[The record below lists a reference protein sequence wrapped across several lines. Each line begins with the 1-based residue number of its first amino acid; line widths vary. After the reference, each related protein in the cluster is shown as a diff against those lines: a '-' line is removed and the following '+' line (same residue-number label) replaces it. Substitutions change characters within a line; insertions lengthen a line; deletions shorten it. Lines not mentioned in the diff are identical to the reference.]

1 MDALTQ
7 MTERAGRSVAGL
19 PVLGDLTAGRARGMD
34 VLRLAA
40 ATLVIVAHSY
50 NLTLHQ
56 EPLRRFGGPEFGD
69 IAVAVFF
76 AISGFL
82 VTASWISDS
91 RLRSFLMRRALRIL
105 PGLWVVLLATVAV
118 GLFLTTLSVTSYLT
132 SLDTWRY
139 PIERAIVYSTRPDL
153 PGVFTTNPYGSAVN
167 GSLWTLPV
175 EVTAYG
181 ATLLLGIAGLLAR
194 RRGLVL
200 AATLLLVVVQETIL
214 PEASS
219 MDVTGVGSVLHWLV
233 HFGLYYAAGAL
244 FFLYRER
251 IRLSFIA
258 AALALVLWMAC
269 FDTGLTTLAGQ
280 LTLPYVVL
288 VLGYRAPEAVD
299 RFMRRIGDLS
309 YGTYIYAFPV
319 QQAVIHYERDISPPA
334 LIAITIPITYAC
346 AFLSWR
352 LVERP
357 ALRLRR
363 RLTGEPDRAP
373 RAAVVPPLPAGGG

>member
-1 MDALTQ
+1 MAVPRLGELT
-7 MTERAGRSVAGL
+7 G
-19 PVLGDLTAGRARGMD
+19 GRAPGMD

-50 NLTLHQ
+50 ALTNHA
-56 EPLRRFGGPEFGD
+56 EPLQRFGGPEFGD

-82 VTASWISDS
+82 VTASWVSDS
-91 RLRSFLMRRALRIL
+91 RLRSFVLRRALRIL
-105 PGLWVVLLATVAV
+105 PALWVVLL
-118 GLFLTTLSVTSYLT
+118 LTTFVMGVVVTDVPVTSYLT
-132 SLDTWRY
+132 SLSTWRY
-139 PIERAIVYSTRPDL
+139 PLERALVFSTRPDL
-153 PGVFTTNPYGSAVN
+153 PGVFTTNPYGTPVN

-181 ATLLLGIAGLLAR
+181 ATLLLGLTGLLAR

-200 AATLLLVVVQETIL
+200 LATLALFAVQEAIL
-214 PEASS
+214 SS
-219 MDVTGVGSVLHWLV
+219 TPGLGAAAPGNVLHWLV
-233 HFGLYYAAGAL
+233 HFGIFYAVGAL
-244 FFLYRER
+244 FFLYREYVP
-251 IRLSFIA
+251 LSFAATAVAVAVWIA
-258 AALALVLWMAC
+258 S
-269 FDTGLTTLAGQ
+269 FDTGALTVVSQ

-288 VLGYRAPEAVD
+288 VLGYRGPAVVD
-299 RFMRRIGDLS
+299 RVMRRIGDIS

-319 QQAVIHYERDISPPA
+319 QQLIIHYHLGIGPGW
-334 LIAITIPITYAC
+334 LIAATVPITYAC

-363 RLTGEPDRAP
+363 RLTSEPDGAP
-373 RAAVVPPLPAGGG
+373 RAAIVPPAPAHAGGGATG